1 MLDADIK
8 RRIDNARKVLVGK
21 IPDPKGQVEFITVA
35 LIYKFLADNDKR
47 AQDGGGARTFF
58 IGEYAPL
65 YWSELLDAQK
75 SGKERLELFERAL
88 KAIAEH
94 PDVPESFR
102 AIFGGAALPFRDA
115 RTLDL
120 FLAEINEIP
129 YSRAE
134 DMGTPYE
141 YLLSIMDSNSGAGQ
155 FRTPQHIIDF
165 IVGVADPQKGDRVCD
180 PACGTAGFLIA
191 AHAHIMNAN
200 KKQTPGD
207 MLTPDDKDEL
217 AAKWRGCDIDP
228 GMARL
233 AMANAYMHG
242 IRREGMVQVYDS
254 LTSAEHWGEKYDV
267 ILANPPFM
275 TPKGGIQPHRLFAVQ
290 ANRSEVLFVDY
301 IGEHIAPGGRAGVIV
316 PEGII
321 FQTGRAY
328 KQLRKH
334 LVEDWGLYAV
344 VSLPAG
350 VFNPYSGVKTSV
362 LLFDKTLAKH
372 PKILFVNVA
381 NDGFDLGAQRRP
393 INKNDLP
400 QAADIL
406 RQWRAK
412 QTIAKGATIAYAVER
427 KRIAED
433 GVYDLTS
440 DRYREAA
447 NNTSAKWQM
456 ARLGDVA
463 TIGAGNSAPQNEALF
478 KKGKYPFCRTS
489 DVGKAHLS
497 DNFSEIADRLND
509 EGVKGMKLHKE
520 NTILFPKSGASTFLN
535 HRVMLAVDSYVSSH
549 LATIYA
555 DESKVVA
562 RYLFYTLSYIDAKTL
577 TNAQSYP
584 SLRLSV
590 IANIQIPLPPLEVQ
604 REIVA
609 EIGGW
614 QKIINGAQQVADNWR
629 PHITI
634 APDWKPARLG
644 DICEVKKGQSITK
657 KQITPGEVPVVAGG
671 RSAAYYHN
679 KANRPGNTV
688 TVSGSGAYAGFVNY
702 FDKPIFASDCST
714 VRSLDEKKVLT
725 KFVYYMLSGMQQ
737 TLYDKRRGMA
747 QPHVYPRDVQS
758 VNIQLPPLKVQ
769 QKIVAEIDAEREAIN
784 NCRAL
789 IESHKRKIADKIGE
803 LWDAKK

>member
-1 MLDADIK
+1 MSAQENADKDESGAYQPRLCYNPAVLDADIK

-58 IGEYAPL
+58 TGEYAPL

-191 AHAHIMNAN
+191 SHAHIMNAN

-275 TPKGGIQPHRLFAVQ
+275 TPKGGIQPHKLFMVQ
-290 ANRSEVLFVDY
+290 AKRSEVLFVDY

-321 FQTGRAY
+321 FQTGKAY

-344 VSLPAG
+344 VSLPSG
-350 VFNPYSGVKTSV
+350 VFQPYSGVTTSV
-362 LLFDKTLAKH
+362 LFFDKALAKC

-381 NDGFDLGAQRRP
+381 NDGYELGAQRRP
-393 INKNDLP
+393 IDKNDLP
-400 QAADIL
+400 QAANIL
-406 RQWRAK
+406 RQWSAK
-412 QTIAKGATIAYAVER
+412 QTIAKDAVIAHAVAKKQIADSGIYGLNGDIYKGATSR
-427 KRIAED
+427 
-433 GVYDLTS
+433 
-440 DRYREAA
+440 A
-447 NNTSAKWQM
+447 NAKWETV
-456 ARLGDVA
+456 RLGEIA
-463 TIGAGNSAPQNEALF
+463 AISAGNSTPKN
-478 KKGKYPFCRTS
+478 KKVFENGKYPFCMTA
-489 DVGKAHLS
+489 DLGKVRLS
-497 DNFSEIADRLND
+497 DNFSEIAARLND
-509 EGVKGMKLHKE
+509 EGVKGMKLHKKG
-520 NTILFPKSGASTFLN
+520 TILIPKNGASTFLN
-535 HRVMLAVDSYVSSH
+535 HRVLLSVDSYVAST
-549 LATIYA
+549 LAAIFA
-555 DESKVVA
+555 DTEKVLPKFLFRMLIQVDA
-562 RYLFYTLSYIDAKTL
+562 RTL
-577 TNAQSYP
+577 TNKSFYP
-584 SLRLSV
+584 SLRLPE
-590 IANIQIPLPPLEVQ
+590 IANIKIP
-604 REIVA
+604 
-609 EIGGW
+609 
-614 QKIINGAQQVADNWR
+614 
-629 PHITI
+629 
-634 APDWKPARLG
+634 
-644 DICEVKKGQSITK
+644 
-657 KQITPGEVPVVAGG
+657 
-671 RSAAYYHN
+671 
-679 KANRPGNTV
+679 
-688 TVSGSGAYAGFVNY
+688 
-702 FDKPIFASDCST
+702 
-714 VRSLDEKKVLT
+714 
-725 KFVYYMLSGMQQ
+725 
-737 TLYDKRRGMA
+737 
-747 QPHVYPRDVQS
+747 
-758 VNIQLPPLKVQ
+758 LPPLKVQ
-769 QKIVAEIDAEREAIN
+769 QKIVAEIDAEQEAIN

-789 IESHKRKIADKIGE
+789 IESHQRKIADKIGE

>member
-58 IGEYAPL
+58 TGEYAPL

-102 AIFGGAALPFRDA
+102 VIFGGAALPFRDA

-165 IVGVADPQKGDRVCD
+165 IVAVADPQKGDRVCD

-301 IGEHIAPGGRAGVIV
+301 IGEHIAPKGRAGVIV

-350 VFNPYSGVKTSV
+350 VFNPYSGIKTSV

-393 INKNDLP
+393 IDKNDLP

-406 RQWRAK
+406 RRWRAK
-412 QTIAKGATIAYAVER
+412 QTIAKNTTIAHAVAREL
-427 KRIAED
+427 IAED
-433 GVYDLTS
+433 GLYNLAGNL
-440 DRYREAA
+440 YRETASHA
-447 NNTSAKWQM
+447 NTQWPMVK
-456 ARLGDVA
+456 LGDVVLDMKDGGTPPRKDPRNFGGDINWCVVKDIRPQIWETKESLTEAGLNCCSAKIWPADTIIISLGA
-463 TIGAGNSAPQNEALF
+463 TIGNVGIAKIPVATKQGLSGIVVNHDKIMPEYLYHILQH
-478 KKGKYPFCRTS
+478 KKDLIVSFASGTTIKEIRPSRL
-489 DVGKAHLS
+489 KAQLV
-497 DNFSEIADRLND
+497 F
-509 EGVKGMKLHKE
+509 
-520 NTILFPKSGASTFLN
+520 
-535 HRVMLAVDSYVSSH
+535 
-549 LATIYA
+549 
-555 DESKVVA
+555 
-562 RYLFYTLSYIDAKTL
+562 
-577 TNAQSYP
+577 
-584 SLRLSV
+584 
-590 IANIQIPLPPLEVQ
+590 PLPPLEIQ
-604 REIVA
+604 RRIVA
-609 EIGGW
+609 EV
-614 QKIINGAQQVADNWR
+614 NSEQQA
-629 PHITI
+629 
-634 APDWKPARLG
+634 
-644 DICEVKKGQSITK
+644 
-657 KQITPGEVPVVAGG
+657 
-671 RSAAYYHN
+671 
-679 KANRPGNTV
+679 
-688 TVSGSGAYAGFVNY
+688 
-702 FDKPIFASDCST
+702 
-714 VRSLDEKKVLT
+714 
-725 KFVYYMLSGMQQ
+725 
-737 TLYDKRRGMA
+737 
-747 QPHVYPRDVQS
+747 
-758 VNIQLPPLKVQ
+758 
-769 QKIVAEIDAEREAIN
+769 IDA
-784 NCRAL
+784 CHSL
-789 IESHKRKIADKIGE
+789 IDLHQRKIAKKFSE